1 MVKKKEI
8 LTELFDAIN
17 CPEKPLKRKRNEMRM
32 KTSFSSLF
40 IEKVVKIATKKKRGN
55 FNCRE
60 FPEKKADDHKNW
72 WSLRTALPPSNSPPS
87 SASYLKHK
95 QQNKNVANKVSL
107 INDSG
112 MQKND
117 MCLQHA
123 MCLTVLQV
131 FYRRRRE
138 KCGKTCHE
146 ASHL

>member
-1 MVKKKEI
+1 MSRKTLEKKTKWN
-8 LTELFDAIN
+8 A
-17 CPEKPLKRKRNEMRM
+17 NENLIFLIVYWESRENSNQ
-32 KTSFSSLF
+32 KN
-40 IEKVVKIATKKKRGN
+40 RGN

-72 WSLRTALPPSNSPPS
+72 WSLRPSNSPPS
-87 SASYLKHK
+87 SDSYLKHK

-131 FYRRRRE
+131 FYRRRGE

-146 ASHL
+146 ASHLWRRLSRINI